1 MEALFRGRAVPRAGP
16 RGPLT
21 PLRRRAD
28 TARPM
33 IVLGIETSCDETSA
47 ALVRDGRQ
55 VLSTVVSS
63 QVEHLEYGGVVPE
76 IAARA
81 HLRQLRAVVQRALV
95 DAGLTLDAVDA
106 VAATRG
112 PGLIGAL
119 LVGFGFGGAL
129 ALARGIP
136 FAAVNHIEGH
146 LLSPLLSPA
155 AFGPPFVGLVVSGGH
170 TELILS
176 ETWHEYRIL
185 GSTLD
190 DAAGEAFDK
199 VAVLLELGYPG
210 GPVVEQAALA
220 GRPDAY
226 AFPRAWL
233 KPGSLDVSLSGLK
246 TAVRLV
252 VERRR
257 ADLGLAAGEPLPS
270 RDVADLAASFQEAV
284 VEVLAARLRQAL
296 RLHRPAHAVVAGGVA
311 ANRSLRERVRLVCDE
326 LGVALHLPPPAY
338 CGDNAAMIAAVGW
351 ARLAR
356 GEQWDLST
364 VPVADLS
371 RLGL

>member
-1 MEALFRGRAVPRAGP
+1 
-16 RGPLT
+16 
-21 PLRRRAD
+21 
-28 TARPM
+28 M

-81 HLRQLRAVVQRALV
+81 HLRQLRAVVQRALD

-136 FAAVNHIEGH
+136 FAAVNHIEAH
-146 LLSPLLSPA
+146 LLSPLLSPEE
-155 AFGPPFVGLVVSGGH
+155 FGPPFLGLVVSGGH

-176 ETWHEYRIL
+176 EAWHRYRIL

-199 VAVLLELGYPG
+199 VAVLLEIGYPG
-210 GPVVEQAALA
+210 GPVVEQAALS

-246 TAVRLV
+246 TAVRLA
-252 VERRR
+252 VEKRR
-257 ADLGLAAGEPLPS
+257 AGLGLAADEPLPPGD
-270 RDVADLAASFQEAV
+270 RADLAASFQEAV

-296 RLHRPAHAVVAGGVA
+296 QLHRPAHAVVAGGVA
-311 ANRSLRERVRLVCDE
+311 ANRSLRERARAVCE
-326 LGVALHLPPPAY
+326 EQGVTLHLPPLAY
-338 CGDNAAMIAAVGW
+338 CGDNAAMVAAVGW
-351 ARLAR
+351 ARLSR
-356 GEQWDLST
+356 GERWPLST
-364 VPVADLS
+364 VPVADLE